1 MNQKKDGNGTRKRKN
16 SKDQNISGEKPQK
29 QKQTK
34 KSSTHKVK
42 NVNKQSAAVQNKIDP
57 ILPSTSTMTSYD
69 SCQMIQGKQNMQHF
83 IQPQQNFASPVF
95 QQMSPMSGYYPV
107 PSQSPSHSMPP
118 PIMQSTLNQ
127 GSESG
132 DKIDFLVQ
140 KVEEIFKKLSS
151 IDELTKK
158 IGNFEISVKSLTKT
172 VEKGSKRID
181 EVEKS
186 MEFMNQNFE
195 SSKSESEYL
204 KTTITEIKS
213 EHGEMINGFDCLR
226 ADMDELHERHVD
238 LQIRSMRENLVFS
251 GIPELSENEPSEQTE
266 DIIKDFMKTNMK
278 MDIVMDFQR
287 AHRFGKKTQI
297 KIDDRD
303 TYMTRPIV
311 CRFKNFKDRELVRS
325 FARNLKD
332 TKFGV
337 NEQFPKEVNDRRKL
351 LWPYY
356 KEAKKQGQKTHFK
369 RDKLFINGKEIGPPT
384 DRHMETDKRQKETE
398 GARQKEPSRR
408 GPQQNNDR
416 PRGAPHGTNSHINT
430 SINYNHVNKDIVH
443 LLSLNVCGLKRKL
456 LYQEFRDLLK
466 CNDLL
471 CLTETKLDD
480 LDEINFEDFTFH
492 YKNRKK
498 ITSFRSGGIAL
509 GYRSQYAKFIHC
521 IETDCPFVLWFRV
534 DRILFRTEDD
544 IIMGIVY
551 IPPENTRYTSENAM
565 SEIEIEFLE
574 LQKNSNCIFLL
585 GDFNSRT
592 ANEQDFFN
600 ISDFEE
606 HLTEFID
613 VNEFNDIH
621 VLDDLKIPRIRNSS
635 DTVVNSYGRKLIQ
648 FCKNNNMYILNGR
661 VGKDRV
667 HDIHAPLC
675 LSLTVNGCNATQGE
689 SEVINDKNV
698 HIGKWKH
705 EKTIEYKNNIDVDK
719 VNELLLNVI
728 SKYDDI
734 SSVDQGTVDSIVSDI
749 TTVLLS
755 AAKDTFRVFTKN
767 SKTLAGKE
775 FFKQRL
781 V

>member
-1 MNQKKDGNGTRKRKN
+1 
-16 SKDQNISGEKPQK
+16 
-29 QKQTK
+29 
-34 KSSTHKVK
+34 
-42 NVNKQSAAVQNKIDP
+42 
-57 ILPSTSTMTSYD
+57 
-69 SCQMIQGKQNMQHF
+69 
-83 IQPQQNFASPVF
+83 
-95 QQMSPMSGYYPV
+95 
-107 PSQSPSHSMPP
+107 
-118 PIMQSTLNQ
+118 
-127 GSESG
+127 
-132 DKIDFLVQ
+132 
-140 KVEEIFKKLSS
+140 
-151 IDELTKK
+151 
-158 IGNFEISVKSLTKT
+158 
-172 VEKGSKRID
+172 
-181 EVEKS
+181 
-186 MEFMNQNFE
+186 
-195 SSKSESEYL
+195 
-204 KTTITEIKS
+204 
-213 EHGEMINGFDCLR
+213 
-226 ADMDELHERHVD
+226 
-238 LQIRSMRENLVFS
+238 
-251 GIPELSENEPSEQTE
+251 
-266 DIIKDFMKTNMK
+266 
-278 MDIVMDFQR
+278 
-287 AHRFGKKTQI
+287 
-297 KIDDRD
+297 
-303 TYMTRPIV
+303 
-311 CRFKNFKDRELVRS
+311 
-325 FARNLKD
+325 
-332 TKFGV
+332 
-337 NEQFPKEVNDRRKL
+337 
-351 LWPYY
+351 
-356 KEAKKQGQKTHFK
+356 
-369 RDKLFINGKEIGPPT
+369 
-384 DRHMETDKRQKETE
+384 METDKRQQETE
-398 GARQKEPSRR
+398 GARQKEPPRR

-480 LDEINFEDFTFH
+480 LDEISFEDFTFH

-498 ITSFRSGGIAL
+498 FTSFRSGGIAL

-667 HDIHAPLC
+667 LGKPTSRSISVVDYILCTANILCKVDDFEVSDFCNLFSDIHAPLC

-705 EKTIEYKNNIDVDK
+705 EKTNEYKNNIDVDK
-719 VNELLLNVI
+719 VNELLLNVM

-755 AAKDTFRVFTKN
+755 AAKDTFGVFTKN
-767 SKTLAGKE
+767 SKNIGGEGNFSNKDWFNKDCKKVRQEFRKSRRLYKHYGSNLFKE
-775 FFKQRL
+775 RLRQSEKHYKKVMDENIKLYNENLRTKMRNMRFKNPRQFWKIWNKVKHNITTESL
-781 V
+781 FTFLKI

>member
-1 MNQKKDGNGTRKRKN
+1 
-16 SKDQNISGEKPQK
+16 
-29 QKQTK
+29 
-34 KSSTHKVK
+34 
-42 NVNKQSAAVQNKIDP
+42 
-57 ILPSTSTMTSYD
+57 MTSYD
-69 SCQMIQGKQNMQHF
+69 SCQGKQNMQHF

-118 PIMQSTLNQ
+118 PIMQTTLNQ

-195 SSKSESEYL
+195 SSKSDSEYL

-266 DIIKDFMKTNMK
+266 DIIKDFMKSSNMK

-287 AHRFGKKTQI
+287 AHHDLEKKTQI

-384 DRHMETDKRQKETE
+384 DRHMETDKRQHKK
-398 GARQKEPSRR
+398 QKAHDRKKPSRR

-416 PRGAPHGTNSHINT
+416 PRGAP
-430 SINYNHVNKDIVH
+430 
-443 LLSLNVCGLKRKL
+443 
-456 LYQEFRDLLK
+456 
-466 CNDLL
+466 
-471 CLTETKLDD
+471 
-480 LDEINFEDFTFH
+480 
-492 YKNRKK
+492 
-498 ITSFRSGGIAL
+498 RS
-509 GYRSQYAKFIHC
+509 R
-521 IETDCPFVLWFRV
+521 R
-534 DRILFRTEDD
+534 
-544 IIMGIVY
+544 
-551 IPPENTRYTSENAM
+551 
-565 SEIEIEFLE
+565 
-574 LQKNSNCIFLL
+574 
-585 GDFNSRT
+585 
-592 ANEQDFFN
+592 
-600 ISDFEE
+600 
-606 HLTEFID
+606 
-613 VNEFNDIH
+613 
-621 VLDDLKIPRIRNSS
+621 
-635 DTVVNSYGRKLIQ
+635 
-648 FCKNNNMYILNGR
+648 
-661 VGKDRV
+661 GK
-667 HDIHAPLC
+667 H
-675 LSLTVNGCNATQGE
+675 S
-689 SEVINDKNV
+689 
-698 HIGKWKH
+698 
-705 EKTIEYKNNIDVDK
+705 
-719 VNELLLNVI
+719 
-728 SKYDDI
+728 
-734 SSVDQGTVDSIVSDI
+734 
-749 TTVLLS
+749 
-755 AAKDTFRVFTKN
+755 
-767 SKTLAGKE
+767 
-775 FFKQRL
+775 
-781 V
+781 